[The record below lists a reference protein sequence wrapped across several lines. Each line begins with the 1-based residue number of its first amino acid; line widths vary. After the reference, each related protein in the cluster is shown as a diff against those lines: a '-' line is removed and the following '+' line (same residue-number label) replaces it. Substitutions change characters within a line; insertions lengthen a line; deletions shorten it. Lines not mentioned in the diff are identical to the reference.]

1 MPINPLINH
10 KLTLMLLL
18 ISELETEVDV
28 LREELKSMKE
38 NVVLREELK
47 SMKETVMNLNKE
59 INNLKALGKF
69 S

>member
-1 MPINPLINH
+1 M
-10 KLTLMLLL
+10 
-18 ISELETEVDV
+18 DV